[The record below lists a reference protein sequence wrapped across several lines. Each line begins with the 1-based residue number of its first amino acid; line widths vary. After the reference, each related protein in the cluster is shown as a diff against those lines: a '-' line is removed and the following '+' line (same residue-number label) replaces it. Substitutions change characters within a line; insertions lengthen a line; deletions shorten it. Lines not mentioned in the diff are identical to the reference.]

1 MKKILTITLLITISF
16 ILGTS
21 VYKYFSSF
29 ERLSLEQ
36 MQEQVIKQRDLGIE
50 KAIAAGVYNCCV
62 DPICTMCYM
71 EDNVWNNQTAGT
83 CACADLIGQ
92 GKEIC
97 PQCKRI
103 LNEIKDVSCQ
113 IDQVDEVGCENN

>member
-1 MKKILTITLLITISF
+1 MKRILTITLLITISF
-16 ILGTS
+16 ILGAS

-29 ERLSLEQ
+29 ESLSLEQ
-36 MQEQVIKQRDLGIE
+36 MQKQVIEQRDLGIE

-71 EDNVWNNQTAGT
+71 EDNAWNNQTAGT

-92 GKEIC
+92 DKEIC
-97 PQCKRI
+97 PQCKKM
-103 LNEIKDVSCQ
+103 LNKNQNPTCEIAEQ
-113 IDQVDEVGCENN
+113 GCE